1 MALENQPGDPLEISA
16 REWNQVRAATLGL
29 DGIRDG
35 GGRFIPEVLIAK
47 TDAFGISARAGNTVG
62 SAEVTVYSVDS
73 NNVLAS
79 TSRTEICK
87 NISGTPIEADTYI
100 VIAREW
106 GSRVFVVVVESCE
119 PPAS

>member
-1 MALENQPGDPLEISA
+1 MAELNQPGDPLEISA
-16 REWNQVRAATLGL
+16 TEWNQVRAATLGL
-29 DGIRDG
+29 DGIRDA

-47 TDAFGISARAGNTVG
+47 TGVGGIPARIGTTAG
-62 SAEVTVYSVDS
+62 SAEVTVYSIDS
-73 NNVLAS
+73 SNTLAS
-79 TSRTEICK
+79 TTRTAVCK
-87 NISGTPIEADTYI
+87 NISGTAVEADTYI

>member
-1 MALENQPGDPLEISA
+1 MPNESQPGDPLEISA

-29 DGIRDG
+29 DGIRDA

-47 TDAFGISARAGNTVG
+47 TGLAGIPARIGTTVG
-62 SAEVTVYSVDS
+62 SAEVTVYSIDS
-73 NNVLAS
+73 DNELAS
-79 TSRTEICK
+79 TTRTATCK
-87 NISGTPIEADTYI
+87 NISGTAVEAETYI
-100 VIAREW
+100 VMAREW

>member
-1 MALENQPGDPLEISA
+1 MPNESQPGDPLEISA

-29 DGIRDG
+29 DGIRDA

-47 TDAFGISARAGNTVG
+47 TGVGGIPARIGTAVG
-62 SAEVTVYSVDS
+62 SAEVTVYSIDS
-73 NNVLAS
+73 SNALAS
-79 TSRTEICK
+79 TARTAVCK
-87 NISGTPIEADTYI
+87 NISGAAVGGDTYI
-100 VIAREW
+100 VMAREW

>member
-1 MALENQPGDPLEISA
+1 MAELNQPGDPLEISA
-16 REWNQVRAATLGL
+16 TEWNQVRAATLGR
-29 DGIRDG
+29 DGIRDA

-47 TDAFGISARAGNTVG
+47 TDAFGIPARSGTTAG
-62 SAEVTVYSVDS
+62 SAEVTIHSISSAD
-73 NNVLAS
+73 VLAA
-79 TSRTEICK
+79 TTRTEICK
-87 NISGTPIEADTYI
+87 NISGVAIEADTYI